1 MPAKK
6 QTGRGGARVGA
17 GRKPKPAAEKQRNP
31 VQVNFTDA
39 EHRDLEEVAGTES
52 LASYIR
58 RLILRHLARRRK

>member
-1 MPAKK
+1 LPAKK

-39 EHRDLEEVAGTES
+39 EHRDLEEVAGTEL

-58 RLILRHLARRRK
+58 RLVLRHLARRKK